1 MYKNSQK
8 NINYWYSKNKNALDY
23 LFSDLINISKTYGII
38 IKENNESYNNYI
50 RMMYYESNK
59 EIIDKTLYPELFKN
73 KLLNNDI
80 LDKYIILN

>member
-1 MYKNSQK
+1 MYKNPQK
-8 NINYWYSKNKNALDY
+8 SINYWYSKNKNALDY

-38 IKENNESYNNYI
+38 IKENNQSYNNYI

-59 EIIDKTLYPELFKN
+59 EIIDKTLYPELFKH

-80 LDKYIILN
+80 LDKYTIL

>member
-1 MYKNSQK
+1 MNKNSQK

-50 RMMYYESNK
+50 KMMYYESNK
-59 EIIDKTLYPELFKN
+59 EIIDKTLYPELFK
-73 KLLNNDI
+73 KKMLNNDI
-80 LDKYIILN
+80 LDKYVILN